1 MGIHP
6 KEILT
11 HPQGDTYEDVPRSVL
26 CGVSELAAMVCPL
39 PGRLLG
45 ERGDTLRGVPAM
57 RQTQEHKK
65 RDRVLET
72 QCLFEKRLGSEG
84 EV

>member
-11 HPQGDTYEDVPRSVL
+11 HPQGDTYEDVPHSLL
-26 CGVSELAAMVCPL
+26 CGVSELAAMACPL

-45 ERGDTLRGVPAM
+45 ERGDSLRGVPAM
-57 RQTQEHKK
+57 RQMQEHKK
-65 RDRVLET
+65 RGQVLEPLR
-72 QCLFEKRLGSEG
+72 LFEKQLGSEG